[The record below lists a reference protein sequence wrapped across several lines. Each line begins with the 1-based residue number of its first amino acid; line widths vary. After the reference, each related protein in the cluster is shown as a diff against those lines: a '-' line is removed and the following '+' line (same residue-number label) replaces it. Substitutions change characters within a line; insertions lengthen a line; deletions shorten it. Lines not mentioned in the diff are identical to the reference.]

1 MVINF
6 GPMKSSGLI
15 PTVINYFFNIMPDMI

>member
-6 GPMKSSGLI
+6 DPMKSSGLI
-15 PTVINYFFNIMPDMI
+15 FSVINYFFNIMPDMI